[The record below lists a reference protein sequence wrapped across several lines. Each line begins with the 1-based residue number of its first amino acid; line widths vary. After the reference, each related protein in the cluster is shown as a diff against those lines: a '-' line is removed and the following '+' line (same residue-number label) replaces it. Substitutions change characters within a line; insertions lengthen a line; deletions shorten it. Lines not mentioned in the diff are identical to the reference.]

1 MVFTDPPWALLTGK
15 HPPGSCCLQKHLQPK
30 QPWDRDMPWGAGTP
44 SSPVSDASTA
54 PQCRGQPPAQ
64 APTICPTQML
74 AASIMAP
81 SAMERADSF
90 SRWGFP
96 DSSSSTTCKAQGE
109 LQAGDSGGMGQ
120 RGAHVTFLY
129 SCSVIFPSWSESYMW
144 NRTGRDRGR
153 GQGQGSPSLP
163 TSPNPARDSLTF
175 QFLLAEAV
183 ELLLVHVHLDGSEVG
198 HDGQEVLEV
207 DLLRQPVRLLPQVPG
222 GARARGE
229 GEPQTPLPSPSHP
242 QHGFR
247 AALSLR
253 FSINVSFS
261 TWSHP
266 RLEGEDPC
274 PAPSHFQ
281 RINLPSLPAGG
292 FSPLVKEGVDDFPP
306 DWVEL
311 QVGNAV
317 KVLLAAEGTETAPS
331 VREMERRENPES
343 H

>member
-1 MVFTDPPWALLTGK
+1 MVRK
-15 HPPGSCCLQKHLQPK
+15 
-30 QPWDRDMPWGAGTP
+30 
-44 SSPVSDASTA
+44 SSKLIS
-54 PQCRGQPPAQ
+54 
-64 APTICPTQML
+64 
-74 AASIMAP
+74 
-81 SAMERADSF
+81 SA
-90 SRWGFP
+90 
-96 DSSSSTTCKAQGE
+96 
-109 LQAGDSGGMGQ
+109 
-120 RGAHVTFLY
+120 
-129 SCSVIFPSWSESYMW
+129 
-144 NRTGRDRGR
+144 
-153 GQGQGSPSLP
+153 SPS
-163 TSPNPARDSLTF
+163 DSCRR
-175 QFLLAEAV
+175 FLGEPEPGV
-183 ELLLVHVHLDGSEVG
+183 RGS
-198 HDGQEVLEV
+198 
-207 DLLRQPVRLLPQVPG
+207 
-222 GARARGE
+222 
-229 GEPQTPLPSPSHP
+229 PQTPLPNPSHP

-331 VREMERRENPES
+331 VREMERSENPES